1 MGEEFDLGKLILMT
15 PDGKSVEWNGI
26 QSVSIVPDAEVNH
39 EENKFYAALKAS
51 DTIEC
56 SMEAQISKIGWLT
69 ILLGANKRM
78 IRRALRWYEWLRRQ
92 ELKGKI
98 TIGNKLDLA
107 AQCAQFKSNNGKRA
121 GRMHTYVYTVR
132 MERETA

>member
-1 MGEEFDLGKLILMT
+1 MGEEFDLDKMILMA
-15 PDGKSVEWNGI
+15 PDGRSFEWNGI
-26 QSVSIVPDAEVNH
+26 QNITIAKDSDANH
-39 EENKFYAALKAS
+39 EENKIYAALKTS

-56 SMEAQISKIGWLT
+56 SIEAQISKIGWFT

-92 ELKGKI
+92 EIKGKM

-121 GRMHTYVYTVR
+121 GRMHTYVYTIR
-132 MERETA
+132 MERETT